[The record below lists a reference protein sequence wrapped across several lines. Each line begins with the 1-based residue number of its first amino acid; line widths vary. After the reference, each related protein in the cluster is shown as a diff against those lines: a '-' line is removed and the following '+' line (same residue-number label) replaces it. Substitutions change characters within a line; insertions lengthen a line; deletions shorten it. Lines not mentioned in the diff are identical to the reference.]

1 MLNLILGAICISIA
15 TALVKFAHVPAAT
28 SAFYRMAFGGV
39 ALLGILAV
47 SRKLRKLT
55 PGLMRWSLLCG
66 AFFAGDLALWH
77 QSILYVGP
85 GLATILAN
93 FQAVLLAALALVTSK
108 EKPDWRLLVS
118 PPLALAGLLLMVGPD
133 WSGFDAQSKA
143 GVWYGLFAAVFYAL
157 YLLTLKRLA
166 ARVGGG
172 DPLTSTAAV
181 SNGTAV
187 VLALWLLG
195 TGTSFDI
202 PDSQSLVSLVSLGLV
217 SQALGWV
224 LITRGMAGMSAARAG
239 LLLLSQPTLVYALDF
254 LLFDKPVKAWELC
267 GAGLALTAIYV
278 GGAGRS
284 RVRARA

>member
-1 MLNLILGAICISIA
+1 MLNLILGAICISLA

-28 SAFYRMAFGGV
+28 SAFYRMAFGGI
-39 ALLGILAV
+39 ALLGILAL
-47 SRKLRKLT
+47 SRKLRRIT
-55 PGLMRWSLLCG
+55 PGLTRWSLLCG
-66 AFFAGDLALWH
+66 VFFASDLALWH

-108 EKPDWRLLVS
+108 EKPDWRLLIA
-118 PPLALAGLLLMVGPD
+118 PPMALAGLLLMVGPD
-133 WSGFDAQSKA
+133 WSGFDAQSKL
-143 GVWYGLFAAVFYAL
+143 GVWCGLMAAVFYAL

-172 DPLTSTAAV
+172 DPLTSTATV
-181 SNGTAV
+181 SNGTAL

-195 TGTSFDI
+195 SGGSFVI
-202 PDSQSLVSLVSLGLV
+202 PDAQSLVSLVSLGIV

-239 LLLLSQPTLVYALDF
+239 LLLLAQPTLVYALDF
-254 LLFDKPVKAWELC
+254 LLFDKPVKPWELC
-267 GAGLALTAIYV
+267 GAGLALIAIYV
-278 GGAGRS
+278 GGAGR
-284 RVRARA
+284 ARS